1 MKEEVKVVL
10 TEEKMETK
18 VDQGQLAARNGG
30 WLLHVKFGDETR
42 ASRGPNK
49 GKNGA
54 GKIPTVQ
61 RSSATCENRRWVVAE
76 VKPKLDRRARVL
88 GLGELDFCGA
98 KWK

>member
-10 TEEKMETK
+10 TEEKMEMK
-18 VDQGQLAARNGG
+18 VDQGQLAARNGRR
-30 WLLHVKFGDETR
+30 LLPMKFGDETR

-54 GKIPTVQ
+54 GKVPTVQ
-61 RSSATCENRRWVVAE
+61 RSSTTCENRWWVVGE
-76 VKPKLDRRARVL
+76 VKPELDRRARVL
-88 GLGELDFCGA
+88 GLGKLDFYRA